1 MKNLAIAIFT
11 LICLIPFTLGID
23 LMMDLSMESA
33 IRNATNPFY
42 VMEIAERI
50 VFLGLMSMLL
60 VRPFLDFQ
68 HKKKGR

>member
-11 LICLIPFTLGID
+11 LICLIPFSLRID
-23 LMMDLSMESA
+23 IMRGLNMEGA
-33 IRNATNPFY
+33 IRNTTKPFY

-50 VFLGLMSMLL
+50 VFWGLISMLL
-60 VRPFLDFQ
+60 VRPILNFQ